1 MSLSDDGRAG
11 LVFSALADPHRR
23 FMVRALAD
31 EGSVT
36 ASELAERLPITRQAV
51 AKHLG
56 ALGDA
61 GLVDASREGREVRY
75 RLTPDAMADAMA
87 WLADIGAQ
95 WDRRL
100 AALQRRLSTAER
112 RARP

>member
-1 MSLSDDGRAG
+1 MSGSEDRAG
-11 LVFSALADPHRR
+11 LVFGALADPNRR

-56 ALGDA
+56 ALGEA
-61 GLVDASREGREVRY
+61 GLVAASREGREVRY
-75 RLTPDAMADAMA
+75 RLTPDAMGDAMA
-87 WLADIGAQ
+87 WMADVGAQ
-95 WDRRL
+95 WDQRL
-100 AALQRRLSTAER
+100 VALEKRLSAKR
-112 RARP
+112 G